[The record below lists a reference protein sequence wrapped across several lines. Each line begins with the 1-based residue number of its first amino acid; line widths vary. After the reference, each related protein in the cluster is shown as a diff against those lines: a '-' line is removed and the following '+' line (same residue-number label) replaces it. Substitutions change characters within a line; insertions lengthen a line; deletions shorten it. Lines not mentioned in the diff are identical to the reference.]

1 MSSEENKQVLR
12 RLCEQVWNK
21 GDMTAADEILAENFT
36 DHIDF
41 DVPWNRE
48 RYKLAWTRSRTGFP
62 DLHGTIENLVAE
74 GDMVAGWITFRG
86 THTGEF
92 LGIAPTGKQVVYR
105 LFVHQRIVNGK
116 IVDNWGLADFGSVR
130 RQLAVKP
137 A

>member
-1 MSSEENKQVLR
+1 MSLEENKQVVR

-36 DHIDF
+36 DHVNF
-41 DVPWNRE
+41 DTPWNRE
-48 RYKLAWTRSRTGFP
+48 RYKLAWTRSRAGLS

-74 GDMVAGWITFRG
+74 GDMVAAWITFRG

-92 LGIAPTGKQVVYR
+92 LGVAPTGKQVVYR
-105 LFVHQRIVNGK
+105 LFVHQRIANGK

-130 RQLAVKP
+130 RQLA
-137 A
+137 ANLT

>member
-1 MSSEENKQVLR
+1 MSLEENKQVLR

-21 GDMTAADEILAENFT
+21 GDMVAADEILAENFT
-36 DHIDF
+36 DYVNF
-41 DVPWNRE
+41 DAPWNRE
-48 RYKLAWTRSRTGFP
+48 RYKLAWTRSRTGLP

-105 LFVHQRIVNGK
+105 LFVHQRIENGK

-130 RQLAVKP
+130 RQLAAKP
-137 A
+137 G